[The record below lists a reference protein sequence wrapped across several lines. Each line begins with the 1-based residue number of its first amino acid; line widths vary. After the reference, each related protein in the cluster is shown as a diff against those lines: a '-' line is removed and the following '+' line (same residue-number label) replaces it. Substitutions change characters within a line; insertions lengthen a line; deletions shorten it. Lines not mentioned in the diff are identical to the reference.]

1 MYSED
6 VWEEVLPKLQSFYFD
21 AILLKLASL
30 YYQQCSIFKPSDRV
44 QSPDIWHVSKL

>member
-30 YYQQCSIFKPSDRV
+30 YYQQCSIFVIFRAFRQGSE
-44 QSPDIWHVSKL
+44 S